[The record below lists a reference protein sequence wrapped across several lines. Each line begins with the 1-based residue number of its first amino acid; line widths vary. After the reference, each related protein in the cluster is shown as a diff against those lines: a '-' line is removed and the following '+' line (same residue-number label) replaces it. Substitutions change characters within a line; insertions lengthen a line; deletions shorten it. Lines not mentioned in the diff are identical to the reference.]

1 MRTSA
6 KMVNFFYSSSGV
18 GHDSHSHNSSIITIV
33 SSDQITWSH
42 KHSIKSLRRKV
53 VGQTGLKAET
63 WPHLWQLSCSTTDT
77 DHSGAE
83 GTILFADKSTNLHS
97 FSHLDVVRWF
107 HIGTFLKKN
116 AEKCLSLVVFMFPP
130 YSFRSPLY
138 LSTGIM
144 TPYFLTDLLPVPLTL
159 SIRSVYSV

>member
-1 MRTSA
+1 MTCEPLSQFIH
-6 KMVNFFYSSSGV
+6 NYYGV
-18 GHDSHSHNSSIITIV
+18 IW
-33 SSDQITWSH
+33 SDHMISQTLH
-42 KHSIKSLRRKV
+42 QKPQKETEV

-63 WPHLWQLSCSTTDT
+63 RPHLWQLSCSTTDT
-77 DHSGAE
+77 DPSGAA

-97 FSHLDVVRWF
+97 FSYLDVVRWF
-107 HIGTFLKKN
+107 HIGTFLKQN

-130 YSFRSPLY
+130 SSFRSPLY

-159 SIRSVYSV
+159 SIRSVYSL